1 MAIIDIDALLVP
13 ISEES
18 PAGDNLEYG
27 AVAELER
34 LATGTPGK
42 LDPDTREM
50 VGAEEPEWRKV
61 RDAAQEVFGQTKDIR
76 VAVILARSLLA
87 LNGLPGLG
95 EGVQL
100 VARLTETFWDTVHPR
115 LDPDEG
121 DDPVERLNA
130 LANLDDPEGVIRSLR
145 GTVILESREAGRY
158 TARDLD
164 LMAGRITPPEGTQV
178 PTKGLLEVAWR
189 TGDPEANASRRTGV
203 ETALQACNDL
213 IKLFRD
219 KTNDS
224 PSVDALRQS
233 LKRLVDFYNEVA
245 DDGQTEEA
253 AEGDGAVDASG
264 TPVVGGGGA
273 KAGGALASRA
283 DAVKT
288 LQQVALFLRKT
299 EPSSPAPMFIDR
311 AVKMLE
317 SDFATIVREL
327 MPDSKERIELIGG
340 VSLDPAD
347 PGSY

>member
-1 MAIIDIDALLVP
+1 MAHIDIDALLVP
-13 ISEES
+13 ISEDS
-18 PAGDNLEYG
+18 PAGDNLEYS
-27 AVAELER
+27 AVADLER

-42 LDPDTREM
+42 LDPETREM

-61 RDAAQEVFGQTKDIR
+61 REAALQVLGQTKDIR
-76 VAVILARSLLA
+76 AAVILARALLA
-87 LNGLPGLG
+87 LHGLPGFG

-100 VARLTETFWDTVHPR
+100 VARLTDTFWDTVHPR

-130 LANLDDPEGVIRSLR
+130 LANLDDAEGVIRSLR

-164 LMAGRITPPEGTQV
+164 LMAGRITAAEGTQV
-178 PTKGLLEVAWR
+178 PTKDLLEVAWQ
-189 TGDPEANASRRTGV
+189 TGDPQANAERRAGV
-203 ETALQACNDL
+203 DAALQACNDL

-219 KTNDS
+219 KTSDS
-224 PSVDALRQS
+224 PSIDTLRQA
-233 LKRLVDFYNEVA
+233 LKRVKDFYDEVA
-245 DDGQTEEA
+245 SDGEA
-253 AEGDGAVDASG
+253 EASAEGDATGDTGSPPSGAG
-264 TPVVGGGGA
+264 TGA
-273 KAGGALASRA
+273 KGGGALASRA

-347 PGSY
+347 PGS

>member
-1 MAIIDIDALLVP
+1 MALIDIDALLAP

-27 AVAELER
+27 AVADLER
-34 LATGTPGK
+34 LATGSPGK

-50 VGAEEPEWRKV
+50 VDVVEPEWRKV
-61 RDAAQEVFGQTKDIR
+61 RDLAQEVLGQTKDIR
-76 VAVILARSLLA
+76 AAVILARALLA
-87 LNGLPGLG
+87 LGGLPGFG

-145 GTVILESREAGRY
+145 GSVLLESREAGRY
-158 TARDLD
+158 TVRDLD
-164 LMAGRITPPEGTQV
+164 LMAGRISVPEGTQV

-189 TGDPEANASRRTGV
+189 TGDPEANAARRGGV
-203 ETALQACNDL
+203 EAALQGCNDL

-224 PSVDALRQS
+224 PSVDALRQA
-233 LKRLVDFYNEVA
+233 LKRIKDFYDEVS
-245 DDGQTEEA
+245 DDGQAEESP
-253 AEGDGAVDASG
+253 DGEPAVDASG
-264 TPVVGGGGA
+264 APVVGGGA

-283 DAVKT
+283 DAVRT
-288 LQQVALFLRKT
+288 LQQVAQFLRKT

-311 AVKMLE
+311 AIKMLE

-340 VSLDPAD
+340 VSLDPVD
-347 PGSY
+347 PGQ